1 MWKLMVMGLL
11 MAILCG
17 CAQQESYETMMD
29 AVVEPMQA
37 ERMVIMVNL
46 PEEAAKQAVLSEE
59 SDSVYLCDNYTLAV
73 QTLPGG
79 NLQKTVLETTGFLPE
94 QLSMIETAQA
104 GAKRYVAV
112 WTSAGEAGNQ
122 VGRCAILD
130 DGSYHYVLS
139 VMADEQDAGRL
150 SEGVWKEIF
159 ASFRLIAPEDVVS
172 SGS

>member
-1 MWKLMVMGLL
+1 
-11 MAILCG
+11 
-17 CAQQESYETMMD
+17 
-29 AVVEPMQA
+29 
-37 ERMVIMVNL
+37 
-46 PEEAAKQAVLSEE
+46 
-59 SDSVYLCDNYTLAV
+59 
-73 QTLPGG
+73 
-79 NLQKTVLETTGFLPE
+79 
-94 QLSMIETAQA
+94 MIETAQA